1 MHVWKIIEKFNIN
14 EKVKLYI
21 SQIMSMQKKDY

>member
-1 MHVWKIIEKFNIN
+1 MHVWKIIGKFNIN